1 MRLSTKTRYGVLA
14 IFDIAYHGQ
23 DQPVVAAQAKDIA
36 RREDIPLRYLEQIFQ
51 DLKRAGL
58 VESKRGP
65 RGGYY
70 LKRNAAEITLGDV
83 VRALQG
89 PIEEMFA
96 VEDTG
101 SAAASAPPGTRGRH
115 CTDEASGAHS
125 GNGARAIT
133 ARAITARTV
142 TTALW
147 HELATHVSSWFD
159 SVSISDLVKRGEDL
173 GLPRAGAGQPM
184 YYI

>member
-1 MRLSTKTRYGVLA
+1 MRMSTKTRYGVRA

-23 DQPVVAAQAKDIA
+23 DSPQSLAAQARDIA

-58 VESKRGP
+58 VDSKRGP

-70 LKRNAAEITLGDV
+70 LKRPSSEITLAEV

-89 PIEEMFA
+89 PIEETFL
-96 VEDTG
+96 VEDDENT
-101 SAAASAPPGTRGRH
+101 AAGGGASSRQV
-115 CTDEASGAHS
+115 
-125 GNGARAIT
+125 T
-133 ARAITARTV
+133 AG
-142 TTALW
+142 LW
-147 HELATHVSSWFD
+147 KELADHVSSWFAG
-159 SVSISDLVKRGEDL
+159 VTVADLVKRGNQI
-173 GLPRAGAGQPM
+173 GVPRVGAGQPM

>member
-1 MRLSTKTRYGVLA
+1 MRLSTKTRYGVRA
-14 IFDIAYHGQ
+14 IFDIAFHGQ
-23 DQPVVAAQAKDIA
+23 DQPQAASQARDIA
-36 RREDIPLRYLEQIFQ
+36 RRQDIPLRYLEQIFQ

-70 LKRNAAEITLGDV
+70 LKRPAADITLAEV

-89 PIEEMFA
+89 PIEETFQVE
-96 VEDTG
+96 VEDG
-101 SAAASAPPGTRGRH
+101 AAARAGQGASARQ
-115 CTDEASGAHS
+115 
-125 GNGARAIT
+125 IT
-133 ARAITARTV
+133 A
-142 TTALW
+142 ALW
-147 HELATHVSSWFD
+147 KELADHVSSWFGGI
-159 SVSISDLVKRGEDL
+159 SVADLVKRGNQL

>member
-1 MRLSTKTRYGVLA
+1 MRLSTKTRYGVRA

-23 DQPVVAAQAKDIA
+23 DAPQSAAAQARDIA

-70 LKRNAAEITLGDV
+70 LKRPSSDITLAEV

-89 PIEEMFA
+89 PIEETFLLE
-96 VEDTG
+96 EDENN
-101 SAAASAPPGTRGRH
+101 AAPAAQASSRQV
-115 CTDEASGAHS
+115 
-125 GNGARAIT
+125 T
-133 ARAITARTV
+133 AG
-142 TTALW
+142 LW
-147 HELATHVSSWFD
+147 KELAEHVSSWFAG
-159 SVSISDLVKRGEDL
+159 VTVADLVKRGNQI
-173 GLPRAGAGQPM
+173 GVPRAGAGQPM